1 MVERMVPHAKV
12 MAQSLPE
19 LGEYRSRKDECRAPE
34 KGPFKGFCRGFVIR
48 AERKGLNVL
57 NRVWGSIK
65 NIKV

>member
-1 MVERMVPHAKV
+1 MSVGLLKRVPLKGSVEV
-12 MAQSLPE
+12 
-19 LGEYRSRKDECRAPE
+19 
-34 KGPFKGFCRGFVIR
+34 FVIR